1 MLQGRPGEW
10 DHRSLILLSGV
21 SLFVV
26 CVASVALQYFQMD
39 IFPDFSIVFGRIIG
53 SPQATSSFPK
63 GLLLWV
69 CYCLVGEGNQVKA
82 GPFHFLYY

>member
-1 MLQGRPGEW
+1 
-10 DHRSLILLSGV
+10 
-21 SLFVV
+21 
-26 CVASVALQYFQMD
+26 MD